1 MEESFKLLDNMEML
15 PMIKKDCIHKVFI
28 NYFKIRK

>member
-1 MEESFKLLDNMEML
+1 MEEILKLINNMEIL

-28 NYFKIRK
+28 NNFKIRK